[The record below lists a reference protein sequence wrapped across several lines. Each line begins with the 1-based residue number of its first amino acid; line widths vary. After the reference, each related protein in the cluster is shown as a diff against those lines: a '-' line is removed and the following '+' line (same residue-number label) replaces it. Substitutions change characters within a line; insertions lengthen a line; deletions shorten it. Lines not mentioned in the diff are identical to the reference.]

1 MLDRRRL
8 VLGAGALAVST
19 RGWAAGGPVTV
30 FAAASL
36 QESLTEAVRLWSAGS
51 GARARF
57 SFGASSTMARQISQG
72 APADLFLSAD
82 QEWMNWLAERRLV
95 APTTRRNLLS
105 NSLVLIAPAGAK
117 TRLTIGKGMP
127 LARALGGGRLAV
139 ADTRA
144 VPAGRYARAALTS
157 LGVWSSI
164 EPRLLPTENVRT
176 ALAYVARGEAPLGVV
191 YATDA
196 RAEPRVRVVGTFPA
210 SSHPPIVY
218 PGAIVAASRN
228 SAAAVGLLGWLQGP
242 RARAVFRRHGFGV
255 PARPT

>member
-1 MLDRRRL
+1 MLFR
-8 VLGAGALAVST
+8 S
-19 RGWAAGGPVTV
+19 
-30 FAAASL
+30 
-36 QESLTEAVRLWSAGS
+36 
-51 GARARF
+51 
-57 SFGASSTMARQISQG
+57 
-72 APADLFLSAD
+72 
-82 QEWMNWLAERRLV
+82 
-95 APTTRRNLLS
+95 
-105 NSLVLIAPAGAK
+105 
-117 TRLTIGKGMP
+117 
-127 LARALGGGRLAV
+127 
-139 ADTRA
+139 
-144 VPAGRYARAALTS
+144 
-157 LGVWSSI
+157 